1 VLGLLTGY
9 TQLEKTRIIT
19 PKETLQQR
27 LGGQLETDHTRIYYA
42 EQAISDQEVDR
53 MATEIE
59 FYIHQIQ
66 HSLGIDKPDSSQKIE
81 LYLYAHPW
89 QKKEFVGAKYT
100 SYVTVW
106 QQVPQVHIAKTQ
118 VDGSLK
124 HEVVHAVTALLPSPG
139 LVPNIGLT
147 EGIAVALN
155 PDRSPRSTI
164 DQLVAAHKPYPTA
177 EQMSSSLSYWGFYT
191 NRSAVSYTT
200 AGSFVRYLIE
210 EKPPQQFLEA
220 YRCGSLEQGYSE
232 SFSTL
237 VEGWHKRLDSVRI
250 DSSDRERAS
259 EIFGRLSIF
268 EQQCPHKVPRAA
280 ELFDQYLLHETLND
294 TTRVISTLAALKEID
309 PEEHSPRLLWMLW
322 NLRAGQ
328 PQPVIAGADP
338 KATRIEHQLLTADA
352 QRMASNEKEAT
363 EYLNHAIQLAAQQ
376 SDTTF
381 DEAFAVRLDSLQWG
395 YDLRL
400 RYDKIILQPEE
411 FDRAYY
417 RLKIRALQ
425 NAMDLE
431 ADNNLLE
438 NYADRLLTLPLDLEA
453 EGFVRLSAE
462 YFEGHGRADPA
473 VSWRTGFTLAEVRA
487 GHAVDRRGADGADLS
502 HVLVEGLRDGSDHA
516 VLGPPG
522 AGKSTVCMQ
531 AACEW
536 YERELGPVLYRER
549 GGGDGFES
557 TALLEAYLREQKPPR
572 QIENLA
578 VLARELGAQGNVVA
592 LFAPTPLAREA
603 ATATATATPVSLPTQ
618 TPTPTRL
625 PTETPPATM
634 TATATRQPSPSP
646 RPVYWLL
653 NQQRVC
659 QSNSPATRIEVEVL
673 DALLDPLP
681 GVEVVVNWED
691 GSDRFFTGFKPAQG
705 PGYADF
711 AMRPDVSYT
720 VMLPQGS
727 PEISGLRIEP
737 CDNGLDGG
745 WRLTFQNL
753 LLRPTETPAP

>member
-1 VLGLLTGY
+1 MAPFAVGLVALFIPLLRDFHIESAILAATIGAYWGGIAAVKAGPGMDLRCAIQINGFLYLAGLPLALFSVLTGCFTVHGLGFWVFLPLPSVFLGYSIGRLSRQFRVPFPRFFTVVVLLLITFGGFLYEFFTLPQLYFYNHVWGYWPGPIYDEAIQFPLSLVAFRFLTLCWILVIWLVPMLDEDRFYRWILGLAVLGLLTGY
-9 TQLEKTRIIT
+9 MQLEKTRIIT

-42 EQAISDQEVDR
+42 EQAISDQEIDR

-89 QKKEFVGAKYT
+89 QKKELVGAKYT

-124 HEVVHAVTALLPSPG
+124 HEVVHAVTALLPWPG

-200 AGSFVRYLIE
+200 TGSFVRYLID
-210 EKPPQQFLEA
+210 EKSPQEFLDA
-220 YRCGSLEQGYSE
+220 YRCGSIELGYSE
-232 SFSTL
+232 SFSVL
-237 VEGWHKRLDSVRI
+237 VEGWHQRLDSVRI

-280 ELFDQYLLHETLND
+280 ELFDQYLLYEILND

-309 PEEHSPRLLWMLW
+309 PEERSPQLLWMLW
-322 NLRAGQ
+322 NLRAGHTD
-328 PQPVIAGADP
+328 PVIAQADP
-338 KATRIEHQLLTADA
+338 NATRIEYQLLTADA
-352 QRMASNEKEAT
+352 HRMATNYTEAR
-363 EYLNHAIQLAAQQ
+363 EYLNQAVSLAAQQ

-381 DEAFAVRLDSLQWG
+381 DEAFAVRLDSLQWS

-400 RYDKIILQPEE
+400 RYENIVLQPGE
-411 FDRAYY
+411 FDLAYY

-425 NAMDLE
+425 NVLDLD

-438 NYADRLLTLPLDLEA
+438 SYANRLLKLPLDLEYFDTYLSLIHRLA
-453 EGFVRLSAE
+453 YEGSIELSQMWIKKLSEEVLSLRYQERLA
-462 YFEGHGRADPA
+462 
-473 VSWRTGFTLAEVRA
+473 
-487 GHAVDRRGADGADLS
+487 
-502 HVLVEGLRDGSDHA
+502 
-516 VLGPPG
+516 
-522 AGKSTVCMQ
+522 
-531 AACEW
+531 
-536 YERELGPVLYRER
+536 
-549 GGGDGFES
+549 
-557 TALLEAYLREQKPPR
+557 
-572 QIENLA
+572 
-578 VLARELGAQGNVVA
+578 
-592 LFAPTPLAREA
+592 
-603 ATATATATPVSLPTQ
+603 
-618 TPTPTRL
+618 
-625 PTETPPATM
+625 
-634 TATATRQPSPSP
+634 
-646 RPVYWLL
+646 
-653 NQQRVC
+653 QQRAWIV
-659 QSNSPATRIEVEVL
+659 
-673 DALLDPLP
+673 
-681 GVEVVVNWED
+681 
-691 GSDRFFTGFKPAQG
+691 
-705 PGYADF
+705 Y
-711 AMRPDVSYT
+711 
-720 VMLPQGS
+720 
-727 PEISGLRIEP
+727 
-737 CDNGLDGG
+737 LDGKD
-745 WRLTFQNL
+745 
-753 LLRPTETPAP
+753 EM